1 MRISLIICRL
11 AIVLLALGSNTI
23 SRAAS
28 DVRKAENRVI
38 YEVFVRN
45 FSPQG
50 NLKGV
55 EAQIPR
61 LKELGVDV
69 MWLMPIYKLGD
80 TGKWGTYSSPYA
92 VKDYTKIDPDNGTE
106 QDLRDL
112 VKSIHDHGMEIWF
125 DWVGNHTSLDNVW
138 VTSHPD
144 FYKWNGNQIEHPY
157 GWNDVYQLD
166 NDNTAMQDEMIR
178 CMQYWVNNFD
188 IDGFRCDYAS
198 GPSPELWRKA
208 SERVLKN
215 GKRIAWLA
223 EDDSRPELVSKG
235 YFDYNYAWGF
245 RDRLLDQ
252 VRGVNINNLK
262 NECAKL
268 HNDNNYKGR
277 SRMVYLS
284 NHDVVQDEGGTEDR
298 HFGNLLRPMTVLEFT
313 VYGMPLIYNGQEIQ
327 YKSGQVLLSEKTPIN
342 WSNPDNDM
350 NSLIKTLCNLKHT
363 QPALNTG
370 TENGTLINHDAS
382 NPNVYVYERRRDNSS
397 VVVMLNLG
405 GSPASFTIS
414 GALPGINGVDVFTGK
429 KSTLVS
435 GASFTLPAFGYA
447 VYIADEEGG
456 VTPVIPD
463 TPKPSSI
470 YVRDLSGWNNLY
482 VYGWADDA
490 PELFGGWPGTE
501 VAQNVYVG
509 GEEYKKVDF
518 PIGYSEKYNLIFNN
532 GSGKQF
538 DGPYVSPNEDL
549 YVEITGSAFTRLDP
563 PATSD
568 DTYNIYVN
576 DKTGWNNLYL
586 YAYRNDLPSIFGEWP
601 GEFLSDTEVID
612 GTAYKVIRNV
622 EATEEDHHFI
632 LHNNSGTQ
640 YDVEE
645 PYAINRNIFLVAG
658 PTGIMTSV
666 ADCVYDGNDGE
677 TEYYTIQGVR
687 VKNPAVP
694 GLYIVKQ
701 GRNVSKVL
709 IESF

>member
-28 DVRKAENRVI
+28 DFRKPENRVI

-69 MWLMPIYKLGD
+69 VWLMPIYKLGD
-80 TGKWGTYSSPYA
+80 IGKWGTYSSPYA
-92 VKDYTKIDPDNGTE
+92 VKNYTKIDPDNGTE

-112 VKSIHDHGMEIWF
+112 VKTIHDHGMEIWF

-138 VTSHPD
+138 VSSHPD

-235 YFDYNYAWGF
+235 YFDSNYAWGF

-327 YKSGQVLLSEKTPIN
+327 YKTGQVLLSEKTPIN

-370 TENGTLINHDAS
+370 TENGALINHDAS

-435 GASFTLPAFGYA
+435 GASFTLPAFVICPDG
-447 VYIADEEGG
+447 IIFMFTGG
-456 VTPVIPD
+456 LTMHPNF
-463 TPKPSSI
+463 SAA
-470 YVRDLSGWNNLY
+470 G
-482 VYGWADDA
+482 
-490 PELFGGWPGTE
+490 PEL
-501 VAQNVYVG
+501 Q
-509 GEEYKKVDF
+509 
-518 PIGYSEKYNLIFNN
+518 
-532 GSGKQF
+532 
-538 DGPYVSPNEDL
+538 SP
-549 YVEITGSAFTRLDP
+549 
-563 PATSD
+563 
-568 DTYNIYVN
+568 
-576 DKTGWNNLYL
+576 K
-586 YAYRNDLPSIFGEWP
+586 
-601 GEFLSDTEVID
+601 LST
-612 GTAYKVIRNV
+612 
-622 EATEEDHHFI
+622 
-632 LHNNSGTQ
+632 
-640 YDVEE
+640 
-645 PYAINRNIFLVAG
+645 
-658 PTGIMTSV
+658 
-666 ADCVYDGNDGE
+666 
-677 TEYYTIQGVR
+677 
-687 VKNPAVP
+687 
-694 GLYIVKQ
+694 
-701 GRNVSKVL
+701 
-709 IESF
+709 